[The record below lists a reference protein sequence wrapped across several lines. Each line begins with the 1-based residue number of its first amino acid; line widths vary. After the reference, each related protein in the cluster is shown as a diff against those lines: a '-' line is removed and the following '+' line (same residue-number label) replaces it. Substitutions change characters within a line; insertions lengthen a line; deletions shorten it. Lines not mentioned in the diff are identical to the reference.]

1 MLRATDMRRKINSE
15 LKGKSEAEQIRI
27 IEGYVQDWPP
37 NVRGEYVEIRRH
49 LVRRLEKL
57 RTSSRV
63 RASTGA
69 PSNDPFVVAKSGHL
83 TAALVGL
90 PNAGKSYVFHRLGG
104 DGATIADYQFSTAIP
119 GVHLTALDN
128 LTIQVV
134 DLPPVVEDTVSSLPY
149 GTRLQ
154 RMLTLADVLCIV
166 LDAAGDIEYQE
177 MVLSEELGS
186 MGVESEDVA
195 SLVLVSRP
203 AEAPSF
209 RRRPESSPPTAP
221 GGILAG
227 TRVPLSSE
235 RDFDDLLAHIARAGG
250 YVAALA
256 KPPGQSPDEADR
268 LWVERGA
275 AVEDLAAAVHR
286 DLARRLTGARVWGES
301 VGQPGQTVS
310 TAHPLSDG
318 DVVEL
323 LAH

>member
-15 LKGKSEAEQIRI
+15 LRGKSEAEQIRI

-63 RASTGA
+63 KASAGA

-104 DGATIADYQFSTAIP
+104 DGATIADYPFSTAIP
-119 GVHLTALDN
+119 AVHLAALDN

-134 DLPPVVEDTVSSLPY
+134 DLPPVVENTVSSLPY
-149 GTRLQ
+149 GTKLQ
-154 RMLTLADVLCIV
+154 RMLALADVMCIV
-166 LDAAGDIEYQE
+166 LDASGDVEYQE

-186 MGVESEDVA
+186 MGVEPDDVA
-195 SLVLVSRP
+195 SLVLVNR
-203 AEAPSF
+203 AADAPSF
-209 RRRPESSPPTAP
+209 RRRPESSPPSTP
-221 GGILAG
+221 GGVLAG
-227 TRVPLSSE
+227 TRVPLRSE
-235 RDFDDLLAHIARAGG
+235 SDFDGLLAHIARAGG
-250 YVAALA
+250 YMAALA

-268 LWVERGA
+268 LWIERGA
-275 AVEDLAAAVHR
+275 AVEDLAATVHR

-301 VGQPGQTVS
+301 ASQPGQTVS
-310 TAHPLSDG
+310 TTHPLSDG